1 MESRHFDE
9 EHASQPRVDLDLHTQ
24 ARQRLVR
31 RRTRLMETARSPERE
46 RRIEQVEAAL
56 QWVDAGLY
64 GRCSV
69 CAVELDPAQLESD
82 PADMTCLRCKRTAR
96 MACGRLAPGMH
107 MPADDPAHGLAV
119 HDAIRP
125 ADFGIVSLS
134 DDDELRQLQF
144 EAASR
149 AASHD

>member
-1 MESRHFDE
+1 MESHFDG
-9 EHASQPRVDLDLHTQ
+9 EHVPRRVDLDVDTR
-24 ARQRLVR
+24 ARQRLMR
-31 RRTRLMETARSPERE
+31 RRTRLLELARSPERE
-46 RRIEQVEAAL
+46 RRIEQVDAAL
-56 QWVDAGLY
+56 RWLDAGLY

-69 CAVELDPAQLESD
+69 CAGELDLTQLEVD

-96 MACGRLAPGMH
+96 RACGRLATSMHHHHPGE
-107 MPADDPAHGLAV
+107 DSLDELAH

-144 EAASR
+144 EAAAR